1 VCQTVRNCSNNVK
14 YETKVPTNRATKGVR
29 TQWQY
34 EAASTDS
41 VTDHVGS
48 SMQAEAATMD

>member
-1 VCQTVRNCSNNVK
+1 MEDAYASSGGDSTAKTTKCVR
-14 YETKVPTNRATKGVR
+14 A
-29 TQWQY
+29 QLQY

-48 SMQAEAATMD
+48 SVQAEAATMD